1 MVSRPCDCLSLNVSI
16 SMLTLFSL
24 RSGPDVDLMYTQN
37 NTEQDPDHIA
47 QISIAA
53 TTFHAHH
60 F

>member
-1 MVSRPCDCLSLNVSI
+1 
-16 SMLTLFSL
+16 
-24 RSGPDVDLMYTQN
+24 MYTQN

-53 TTFHAHH
+53 STFHAHH